1 MLDIVSQKVTYAYKL
16 STVAGSNMGYYHGC
30 AIILL
35 LLFTGCSL
43 HSIPDNY
50 VLQKGGESIVIGQ
63 LILPTTGMP
72 YLERPYRG
80 SDGSFSFSTIL
91 GRDSRVYSVVPD
103 QHGVVCAFYIAVPQ
117 GRYSIDRISWGEFKS
132 DVNGIFTVYEPGK
145 VYYIGSI
152 KMTVPERDPGQI
164 AAHIVMD
171 IFANRRS
178 VPVNYTVIDDLKQ
191 VSAAFRKKYPHLP
204 QTIEKSLVVF
214 RDPYQ

>member
-1 MLDIVSQKVTYAYKL
+1 MR
-16 STVAGSNMGYYHGC
+16 YHQGFALILTLPILTGC
-30 AIILL
+30 A
-35 LLFTGCSL
+35 L

-50 VLQKGGESIVIGQ
+50 VLQKDGESIVIGQ
-63 LILPTTGMP
+63 LILPTTGLT

-91 GRDSRVYSVVPD
+91 GRDSRVYSVAPD
-103 QHGVVCAFYIAVPQ
+103 QHGVVCEFFIAVPQ
-117 GRYSIDRISWGEFKS
+117 GRYRIDRISWGEFNS

-152 KMTVPERDPGQI
+152 KMTVPQRDPGQI
-164 AAHIVMD
+164 AANIVMD

-178 VPVNYTVIDDLKQ
+178 VPVNYTVLDDLKQ
-191 VSAAFRKKYPHLP
+191 VSATFRKKYQHLP
-204 QTIEKSLVVF
+204 QTIEKSLVIF